1 VLRRGTGGHYVN
13 GVLGRWTRGG
23 ISVRD
28 AATQARIAADNLS
41 IQNILVSE
49 APVSYQ
55 LGQQAGADAAAN
67 NLMLSAATT
76 ASLFASVPTTPTTTA
91 QLDWTPSPASAIRT
105 GGLGTFTGQLAAR
118 AGTFVTG
125 TAYRGAAD
133 PNAATGWW
141 TGWTNYAVN

>member
-1 VLRRGTGGHYVN
+1 V
-13 GVLGRWTRGG
+13 
-23 ISVRD
+23 I
-28 AATQARIAADNLS
+28 
-41 IQNILVSE
+41 
-49 APVSYQ
+49 YQ

-67 NLMLSAATT
+67 NLTLSAATT